1 MQRVYVLV
9 EHEGGMRF
17 RATADGYTVTTGQ
30 GTDGD
35 VSRDSMNPTQLWVG
49 ALGMCIAAYVLGYCN
64 NHGIPAD
71 GLTVEIDR
79 ETAQA
84 PSRMTRLD
92 AKIRLAAP
100 LSEKQRRAIL
110 QVASHCYIHK
120 SMKHG
125 MEVDIAFPDGSDGQ
139 LSTAMT

>member
-1 MQRVYVLV
+1 MYVLV
-9 EHEGGMRF
+9 EYEGGTRF
-17 RATADGYTVTTGQ
+17 RATADGYTVTSGK

-64 NHGIPAD
+64 NHDLPCD
-71 GLTVEIDR
+71 DLTVEIDR

-84 PSRMTRLD
+84 PSRMTRLE
-92 AKIRLAAP
+92 AKIRLGAP

-110 QVASHCYIHK
+110 QVADHCYIHK
-120 SMKHG
+120 SMKQG
-125 MEVDIAFPDGSDGQ
+125 MEVDIAFADASEAQPSAGRHD
-139 LSTAMT
+139 